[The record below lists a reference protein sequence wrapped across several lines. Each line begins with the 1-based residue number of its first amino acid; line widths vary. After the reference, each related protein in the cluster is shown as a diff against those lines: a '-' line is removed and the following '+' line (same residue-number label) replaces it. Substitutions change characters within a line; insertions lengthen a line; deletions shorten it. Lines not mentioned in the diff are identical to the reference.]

1 MAWARTDPFSDV
13 TGNQKGNLATL
24 ASDRCLR
31 VFNAS
36 TKNFKNVSKTHRCK
50 LRVPVTRDKVKED
63 NAENN
68 LSTKVRYNNT
78 YDRSNYFLK
87 IGLTTLISFNN

>member
-36 TKNFKNVSKTHRCK
+36 TKNFKNVAKTHRCK

-63 NAENN
+63 NTENN
-68 LSTKVRYNNT
+68 LSSKVSYNNT
-78 YDRSNYFLK
+78 
-87 IGLTTLISFNN
+87 

>member
-1 MAWARTDPFSDV
+1 MAWARKDPFSDV

-50 LRVPVTRDKVKED
+50 LRVPVTRDKVKEE
-63 NAENN
+63 NSENN
-68 LSTKVRYNNT
+68 VSNKVSYNYT
-78 YDRSNYFLK
+78 YYTSNFLK
-87 IGLTTLISFNN
+87 GYRG

>member
-13 TGNQKGNLATL
+13 TGNQKGNLVTL

-50 LRVPVTRDKVKED
+50 LRVPVTRNKEKED
-63 NAENN
+63 NAEKD
-68 LSTKVRYNNT
+68 LSSKVSYSYN
-78 YDRSNYFLK
+78 YDSSNYV
-87 IGLTTLISFNN
+87 